1 MQKSIWGRFCLSL
14 LINIIFMQIVKQPAS
29 LIKIWE
35 ERETA
40 FEEVLKIV
48 VDIEKHLIA
57 VDAEMHADLEQ
68 LLLKE
73 GSAQQD
79 LWGANIYPLR
89 SKKDQIE
96 YTSLINIRP
105 AIGNRSMEVADPLIR
120 GKIQIIASDLLK

>member
-1 MQKSIWGRFCLSL
+1 MK
-14 LINIIFMQIVKQPAS
+14 IIKQS
-29 LIKIWE
+29 TSMIKIWE

-40 FEEVLKIV
+40 FEEVMKIV
-48 VDIEKHLIA
+48 VDIRKNHIA

-105 AIGNRSMEVADPLIR
+105 AIDNRSMEVTDPKIR
-120 GKIQIIASDLLK
+120 KKIQIIVTDLLI

>member
-1 MQKSIWGRFCLSL
+1 MRIIKHPVSL
-14 LINIIFMQIVKQPAS
+14 L
-29 LIKIWE
+29 KIWN

-48 VDIEKHLIA
+48 VDITRNHIA

-73 GSAQQD
+73 GSVQQD

-89 SKKDQIE
+89 SETDQIE

-105 AIGNRSMEVADPLIR
+105 AIGNRSMEVADPGIR
-120 GKIQIIASDLLK
+120 EKIHRSVTDLLI

>member
-1 MQKSIWGRFCLSL
+1 
-14 LINIIFMQIVKQPAS
+14 MQIIKQPTS

-35 ERETA
+35 GRETA

-48 VDIEKHLIA
+48 VDVKMSLIA

-73 GSAQQD
+73 RSEQQD

-96 YTSLINIRP
+96 FTSLINIRP
-105 AIGNRSMEVADPLIR
+105 AIGNRSMEVVDPMVR
-120 GKIQIIASDLLK
+120 KRIQTIVMELLK

>member
-1 MQKSIWGRFCLSL
+1 MRMIKHPTSL
-14 LINIIFMQIVKQPAS
+14 M
-29 LIKIWE
+29 KIWE

-40 FEEVLKIV
+40 FEEVMKIV
-48 VDIEKHLIA
+48 VDIKKNQIA

-89 SKKDQIE
+89 QKKDRIE
-96 YTSLINIRP
+96 FTSLINIRP
-105 AIGNRSMEVADPLIR
+105 AIGNRSIEVADPKVR
-120 GKIQIIASDLLK
+120 KKIQFIVSDLLK

>member
-1 MQKSIWGRFCLSL
+1 MK
-14 LINIIFMQIVKQPAS
+14 IIEHPTS
-29 LIKIWE
+29 LITIWE

-48 VDIEKHLIA
+48 VDINKNLIA
-57 VDAEMHADLEQ
+57 ADAEMHADLEQ

-105 AIGNRSMEVADPLIR
+105 AIGNRSMEVADSKVR
-120 GKIQIIASDLLK
+120 KKIQLIPLEISCVYRETIILTNSP

>member
-1 MQKSIWGRFCLSL
+1 MQNENGPL
-14 LINIIFMQIVKQPAS
+14 LFIFAAYIIFMRIIKQPAS
-29 LIKIWE
+29 LVKIWE

-40 FEEVLKIV
+40 FEEILKIV
-48 VDIEKHLIA
+48 VDIEKNLIA

-68 LLLKE
+68 ILLKD

-89 SKKDQIE
+89 SENDQLE

-120 GKIQIIASDLLK
+120 KKIQVIVSELLK

>member
-1 MQKSIWGRFCLSL
+1 M
-14 LINIIFMQIVKQPAS
+14 
-29 LIKIWE
+29 IKIWE

-48 VDIEKHLIA
+48 VDIKKNHIA
-57 VDAEMHADLEQ
+57 VDAEMYADLEQ
-68 LLLKE
+68 VLLKK

-89 SKKDQIE
+89 SRKDQIE

-105 AIGNRSMEVADPLIR
+105 AIGNRSMEVADAKVR
-120 GKIQIIASDLLK
+120 KKIQTIVSDLLK

>member
-1 MQKSIWGRFCLSL
+1 MQIIKQPVS
-14 LINIIFMQIVKQPAS
+14 LINI
-29 LIKIWE
+29 WE
-35 ERETA
+35 GRVTA

-48 VDIEKHLIA
+48 VDIKRNLIA

-73 GSAQQD
+73 GSSQQD

-105 AIGNRSMEVADPLIR
+105 ATGNRSMEVTDLTTR
-120 GKIQIIASDLLK
+120 KKIKRIVSDLLI